1 MINPKNI
8 SVIICVY
15 NEEKTIMDVILSI
28 VDYFETCEIIV
39 VNDGSTDKTEQII
52 KRLQLGITISYVPL
66 QRNMGKGYAMA
77 IGLENATNDT
87 ILFVD
92 ADQRET
98 RYEYIE
104 TILDS
109 FYSNNKVRMVLGYTT
124 VNIAGREVNPMKI
137 LTGERILF
145 KSDLLPLLP
154 KMKESRFGVETLL
167 YLFYRSKGYQMDF
180 VHLSTLKHLTKYE
193 KSPFFQATRNYIVE
207 GHEILVTAFKN
218 RQLIKQSIK
227 NKFNVDLKDFFNKK
241 QNAAKS
247 Y

>member
-1 MINPKNI
+1 MISPKNI

-15 NEEKTIMDVILSI
+15 NEEKTIMDVILTI

-52 KRLQLGITISYVPL
+52 KRLQIGITITYVPL
-66 QRNMGKGYAMA
+66 RQNKGKGYAMA
-77 IGLENATNDT
+77 TGIEHATNDT

-92 ADQRET
+92 ADQRDT

-109 FYSNNKVRMVLGYTT
+109 FYSNNKVRMVHGYTT

-145 KSDLLPLLP
+145 KSDVLLLLP

-167 YLFYRSKGYQMDF
+167 YLYYRSKGYQMEF
-180 VHLSTLKHLTKYE
+180 VHLKTLKHLTKYE

-207 GHEILVTAFKN
+207 GHEILITAIKN
-218 RQLIKQSIK
+218 RQLIKQSIR
-227 NKFNVDLKDFFNKK
+227 NTLNVNLKDFLNKR

>member
-1 MINPKNI
+1 MISPKNI

-15 NEEKTIMDVILSI
+15 NEEKTIMDVILTI
-28 VDYFETCEIIV
+28 ADYFETCEIIV

-52 KRLQLGITISYVPL
+52 KRLQIGITITYVPL
-66 QRNMGKGYAMA
+66 RQNKGKGYAMA
-77 IGLENATNDT
+77 TGIEHATNDT

-92 ADQRET
+92 ADQKET
-98 RYEYIE
+98 TYEYLE

-109 FYSNNKVRMVLGYTT
+109 FYNNNKVRMVLGYTT

-145 KSDLLPLLP
+145 KSDVLLLLP

-167 YLFYRSKGYQMDF
+167 YLFYRSKGYQMEF
-180 VHLSTLKHLTKYE
+180 VHLRTLKHLTKYE
-193 KSPFFQATRNYIVE
+193 KSPFFKATRNYLVE
-207 GHEILVTAFKN
+207 GHEIMITAIKN
-218 RQLIKQSIK
+218 RQLIKQSIR
-227 NKFNVDLKDFFNKK
+227 NTINVNVKEFLNKK

>member
-1 MINPKNI
+1 MIRPKNI
-8 SVIICVY
+8 SVIICVH
-15 NEEKTIMDVILSI
+15 NEEKTIMDVILTI

-39 VNDGSTDKTEQII
+39 VNDGSTDRTEQII
-52 KRLQLGITISYVPL
+52 KRLQIGITIRYVPL

-77 IGLENATNDT
+77 TGIEHATNDT

-92 ADQRET
+92 ADQKET
-98 RYEYIE
+98 TYEYLE

-109 FYSNNKVRMVLGYTT
+109 FYNNNKVRMVLGYTT

-145 KSDLLPLLP
+145 KSDVLLLLP

-167 YLFYRSKGYQMDF
+167 YLSYRSKGYQMEF
-180 VHLSTLKHLTKYE
+180 VHLRTLKHLTKYE
-193 KSPFFQATRNYIVE
+193 KSPFIKATRNYLVE
-207 GHEILVTAFKN
+207 GHEIMITALKN
-218 RQLIKQSIK
+218 RQLIQQSIR
-227 NKFNVDLKDFFNKK
+227 NTINVNLKEFLNKK

>member
-1 MINPKNI
+1 
-8 SVIICVY
+8 
-15 NEEKTIMDVILSI
+15 MDVILTI

-39 VNDGSTDKTEQII
+39 INDGSTDRTEQII
-52 KRLQLGITISYVPL
+52 KRLQIGITITYVPL
-66 QRNMGKGYAMA
+66 HQNMGKGYAMA
-77 IGLENATNDT
+77 TGIEHATNET
-87 ILFVD
+87 ILFID
-92 ADQRET
+92 ADHRDT

-145 KSDLLPLLP
+145 KSDVLLLLP

-167 YLFYRSKGYQMDF
+167 YLFYRSKGYQLEF
-180 VHLSTLKHLTKYE
+180 VHLKTLKHLTKYE
-193 KSPFFQATRNYIVE
+193 KSPFFKATRNYLVE
-207 GHEILVTAFKN
+207 GHEIMITAIKN
-218 RQLIKQSIK
+218 RQLIKQSIR
-227 NKFNVDLKDFFNKK
+227 NTINVNLKEFLNKK

>member
-1 MINPKNI
+1 MISPKNI

-15 NEEKTIMDVILSI
+15 NEEKTIMDVILTI
-28 VDYFETCEIIV
+28 ADYFETCEIIV

-52 KRLQLGITISYVPL
+52 KRLQIGITITYVPL
-66 QRNMGKGYAMA
+66 RQNKGKGYAMA
-77 IGLENATNDT
+77 TGIEHATNDT

-92 ADQRET
+92 ADQRDT

-109 FYSNNKVRMVLGYTT
+109 FYSNNKVRMVHGYTT

-145 KSDLLPLLP
+145 KSDILPLLP
-154 KMKESRFGVETLL
+154 KMKKSRFGVETLL
-167 YLFYRSKGYQMDF
+167 YLFYRSKGYQMEF
-180 VHLSTLKHLTKYE
+180 VHLKTLKHLTKYE
-193 KSPFFQATRNYIVE
+193 KSPFFKATRNYLVE
-207 GHEILVTAFKN
+207 GHEIMITAIKN
-218 RQLIKQSIK
+218 RQLIKQSIR
-227 NKFNVDLKDFFNKK
+227 NTINVNVKEFFNKK